1 VRLAALRPEHI
12 QRYYTRL
19 VSEGDGSGPLSAQTV
34 LHHHTMLH
42 GALRHAVRTGLIP
55 RNPADAVEPPRP
67 RRYEAR
73 TLTAEEAQ
81 TLLRAIAGTRWH
93 AFVALA
99 VTAGLRRGELL
110 GLRWSDL
117 DLDAGRLSV
126 RQQVLRVRGQ
136 TTIEPVKTARSH
148 RPVALSAGMAAVLRE
163 HRARQEEARRA
174 AGELWQD
181 HGLVFP
187 RGDGRPANPS
197 TVTHEFADL
206 LERAGLPH
214 VRLHDLRHTM
224 ATLLLA
230 AGAHPKVVQERA
242 GHATVDITLDLYSHV
257 QPTLQDEAAAR
268 IEALVLG
275 QGAGASTVT
284 VRLRPEEAAAL
295 AAACRPGEGPAEAA
309 GRLLRTCLGLPEPAT
324 AGSLAG
330 SATTEMTTEL
340 SRTG

>member
-242 GHATVDITLDLYSHV
+242 GHATVGITLDLYSHV
-257 QPTLQDEAAAR
+257 QPTLQDEAAAASR
-268 IEALVLG
+268 PWSSGWA
-275 QGAGASTVT
+275 QGPPPSRSGCGPRRPRPWRRPAAPARDPRKPPAGCSAPAS
-284 VRLRPEEAAAL
+284 
-295 AAACRPGEGPAEAA
+295 ACRSPPRRAA
-309 GRLLRTCLGLPEPAT
+309 WPDRLLPK
-324 AGSLAG
+324 
-330 SATTEMTTEL
+330 
-340 SRTG
+340 